1 MGVGMRKVALG
12 FMIWLLLAAL
22 PAVALGQTNEAQT
35 SDEAPAED
43 PIAATWDLAV
53 VAGAAGWVDP
63 ADPVPVRV
71 SISSDVLLVGRI
83 EIVVGASTTSQAI
96 EVPAGGV
103 KDYFVQ
109 GAVPG
114 VRRQMKVNLI
124 SGDGSDE
131 VVLESQQVPLQIPS
145 QSLVVAAVGAD
156 PHESAIRGATP
167 MPLDQDVEL
176 VRLTGRD
183 MAVLNAAVSYL
194 VLPTDAMA
202 DLDEDAVAHL
212 TRWVENG
219 GRLIASA
226 TNAAR
231 IADPA
236 AGNAFTGV
244 PAAGVRLGAGEVVGV
259 TDFGQLDADDWSIL
273 LRSLPQPGI
282 VRVQQEFGAN
292 GASLISSALAGRS
305 ASVPALPWLLLGI
318 LLFVVLVG
326 PVNFIV
332 LRSFG
337 KPEWAWFTVPALS
350 ALFVAGFWLV
360 GRAQLQPF
368 TVTHSAVVVEDGR
381 GAEGHTAF
389 VVQVESG
396 GDHTLR
402 FEDGWSPEGQ
412 ALPGTTPGVVD
423 IDDAGR
429 AAVNYELEDLGV
441 GTAQGRWA
449 SETKT
454 SLDFSLA
461 ASDNGFD
468 VTVTNNSNNT
478 FHTWGVVVDGQ
489 GWISSDELVAGTDG
503 TVAVRTS
510 TRRNSRYEP
519 IIMEAVQRRGFR
531 GEDFYGGQ
539 YQEMLPMTML
549 VEQIEPRLDDNGVHF
564 FGFTDNNNF
573 ALEFDGKQTAS
584 SGLTLYVVEIPED
597 GSILAARTTAKPRL
611 LAVDG
616 ASSVEQY
623 FEEIYAY
630 GADAI
635 YFHYTVPDGIATA
648 KVSPGFTSLD
658 KAEVFDWGRGEFV
671 EFEWGEPIS
680 IARFISPT
688 GDVVVKAGR
697 DAEGRF
703 FDDSI
708 FLTRFSL
715 DWS

>member
-12 FMIWLLLAAL
+12 FIIWLLMAAL
-22 PAVALGQTNEAQT
+22 PGVALGQTSEAQT
-35 SDEAPAED
+35 SDEAPPSE
-43 PIAATWDLAV
+43 PIPATWELSV
-53 VAGAAGWVDP
+53 TAGAAGWIDP
-63 ADPVPVRV
+63 GDPVPVRV

-83 EIVVGASTTSQAI
+83 EVVVGASTTSQAI
-96 EVPAGGV
+96 EIPAGGV
-103 KDYFVQ
+103 KDYFIE

-114 VRRQMKVNLI
+114 LRRQMKVNLI
-124 SGDGSDE
+124 SGDGSDDT
-131 VVLESQQVPLQIPS
+131 VLESQQVPLKIPA
-145 QSLVVAAVGAD
+145 QALVVATVGAD
-156 PHESAIRGATP
+156 QFESAIRGATP

-176 VRLTGRD
+176 VRLTVRD
-183 MAVLNAAVSYL
+183 MAVLNSAVSYL

-202 DLDEDAVAHL
+202 DLDEDAIVDL
-212 TRWVENG
+212 TRWIENG

-226 TNAAR
+226 TNASR

-236 AGNAFTGV
+236 AGNAFVGI
-244 PAAGVRLGAGEVVGV
+244 PAAGVRLGGGEVVGV
-259 TDFGQLDADDWSIL
+259 ADFSQLDEDGWSTL

-282 VRVQQEFGAN
+282 VRVQQEFGGD

-337 KPEWAWFTVPALS
+337 KPEWAWFTVPVLS

-368 TVTHSAVVVEDGR
+368 TVTHSSVVVEDGR

-396 GDHTLR
+396 GDHSLR
-402 FEDGWSPEGQ
+402 FEEGWSPEGQ

-423 IDDAGR
+423 IDDSGR

-441 GTAQGRWA
+441 GTAQGRWT
-449 SETKT
+449 SDTTT

-461 ASDNGFD
+461 PTENGFD
-468 VTVTNNSNNT
+468 VTVTNKSDNS

-489 GWISSDELVAGTDG
+489 GWISSDELVAGNSG
-503 TVAVRTS
+503 TVAARPS
-510 TRRNSRYEP
+510 DRRNSRYEP

-531 GEDFYGGQ
+531 GEDFYGGL

-549 VEQIEPRLDDNGVHF
+549 AEQLEPRLDDNGVHF
-564 FGFTDNNNF
+564 FGFTDNNDF
-573 ALEFDGKQTAS
+573 ALEFDGKGTAS
-584 SGLTLYVVEIPED
+584 AGLTLLVVEIPED
-597 GSILAARTTAKPRL
+597 GSILAARSAAKPEL
-611 LAVDG
+611 LAVEG

-630 GADAI
+630 GADAL

-658 KAEVFDWGRGEFV
+658 KAEIFDWGRGEFV
-671 EFEWGEPIS
+671 GFEWGEPINLP
-680 IARFISPT
+680 RFVSPT

-708 FLTRFSL
+708 FLSRFSL